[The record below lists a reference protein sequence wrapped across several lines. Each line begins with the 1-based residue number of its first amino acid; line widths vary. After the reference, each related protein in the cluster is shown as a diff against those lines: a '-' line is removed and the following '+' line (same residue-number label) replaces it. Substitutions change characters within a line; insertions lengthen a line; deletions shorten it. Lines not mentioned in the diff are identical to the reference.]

1 MESRRPSYLAL
12 SDFPRVFPTS
22 LGYRVVTWLH
32 TYGANWLTS
41 LGDEIDRDGSMINF
55 AARRHANGQQK
66 KQNDARVCRYILTQ
80 TGKPKKILH
89 FKFHSPPPPP
99 PPGGAET
106 QQPEGR
112 VEGQS
117 KS

>member
-55 AARRHANGQQK
+55 AARRHANAQQK
-66 KQNDARVCRYILTQ
+66 SKTMRECVVTFLRRRDKHSGVKACLALPIELERVICHD
-80 TGKPKKILH
+80 KE
-89 FKFHSPPPPP
+89 
-99 PPGGAET
+99 GG
-106 QQPEGR
+106 
-112 VEGQS
+112 
-117 KS
+117 

>member
-80 TGKPKKILH
+80 TDSLIKFSLH
-89 FKFHSPPPPP
+89 PF